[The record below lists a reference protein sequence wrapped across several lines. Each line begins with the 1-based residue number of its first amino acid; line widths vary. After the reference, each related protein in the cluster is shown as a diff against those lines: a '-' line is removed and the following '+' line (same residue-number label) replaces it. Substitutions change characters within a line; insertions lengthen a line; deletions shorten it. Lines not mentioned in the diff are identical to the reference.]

1 MFSRGPLFNRQGSE
15 GMAYLF
21 LFSAIMS
28 EVVGAIATRFSAGL
42 TRPLPTALAV
52 VGVVGAY
59 DLLSLVPA
67 RGIGIGVA
75 YALWA
80 ALGVASVA
88 VIGAV
93 FLGDKLS
100 WVQMGE
106 IVLVVAGVLSLA
118 RRRTL
123 NGRRPLAGAY
133 RQTSSG

>member
-123 NGRRPLAGAY
+123 NGRRPLAAAC